1 MKSVLCKSQNL
12 ENIPF
17 DFQFLDEIYI
27 DQIDIQIKE
36 QILIHRDSPR
46 MKESEVYVGFGKVK
60 WFWSTNFAQEDAV
73 PDKRHCTILAIALD
87 WCMYQRE

>member
-1 MKSVLCKSQNL
+1 
-12 ENIPF
+12 
-17 DFQFLDEIYI
+17 
-27 DQIDIQIKE
+27 
-36 QILIHRDSPR
+36 